1 MWDSYNHYTL
11 IPPALI
17 KVLKKSLTSLNK
29 KSSKK
34 KKRPTNFYVNK
45 KNEVKYCPL
54 TKTKLIPR
62 THTLLQQFK
71 INEGPNSQIIG

>member
-17 KVLKKSLTSLNK
+17 KIKKKSLTSLNK

-34 KKRPTNFYVNK
+34 KKKTN
-45 KNEVKYCPL
+45 
-54 TKTKLIPR
+54 
-62 THTLLQQFK
+62 
-71 INEGPNSQIIG
+71 